1 MCKGTRISGEWL
13 DIELAKKIRQIISD
27 VLNNGVVLNV
37 KNDSEDNTT
46 DVESY
51 IKKLKS
57 RLDSFNNTLTMSYVE
72 KAEGKISQ
80 EEYDIIRGGV
90 TAKIA
95 EIKNEIEREEKRIA
109 DFVQNK
115 NESEL
120 LLKSIEQYK
129 DFENITRELIV
140 AFVERIVVN
149 KRNSSK
155 QFDYNVEIKL
165 KI

>member
-1 MCKGTRISGEWL
+1 MCKGTRISQEWL
-13 DIELAKKIRQIISD
+13 DKELAKEIKKIIAD

-37 KNDSEDNTT
+37 KKGNEDNTANAET
-46 DVESY
+46 Y

-57 RLDSFNNTLTMSYVE
+57 RLDSFNNTLAMSYVE

-80 EEYDIIRGGV
+80 EEYEIIRGGV

-95 EIKNEIEREEKRIA
+95 EIKTELEREENKIA
-109 DFVQNK
+109 DFIQNQ

-129 DFENITRELIV
+129 DFENISRELIF

-149 KRNSSK
+149 KRNSNK